1 MPTKPFLL
9 TLAGTLYVIK
19 KNNMKNIL
27 ILLVL
32 LFSLNL
38 SAQDEISLFNSDGD
52 ATAYIDTEDDD
63 LTIYLWGGKPVAYL
77 HKKSGEFHVY
87 GFNGNHLGWFIDGI
101 IRDHEGDAVG
111 ATKDATS
118 MYTNY
123 EPYKGYKE
131 YKPYKGYK
139 EYAPYKPYLSSSWSS
154 MNFKLFLLQGVD
166 D

>member
-1 MPTKPFLL
+1 
-9 TLAGTLYVIK
+9 
-19 KNNMKNIL
+19 MKNIL
-27 ILLVL
+27 ILIVL

-38 SAQDEISLFNSDGD
+38 SAIDEILLFNSDGD

-101 IRDHEGDAVG
+101 IRDYEGDAVG
-111 ATKDATS
+111 AKKDATD

-154 MNFKLFLLQGVD
+154 MNFKLFLLKGID